1 MKINNDWLQK
11 TDWIKESLT
20 NELIQSGQYEHFK
33 MLCSYL
39 YTFSNSIPVPSAISF
54 DQKEKKFYFSIGNKF
69 CFIPYIENISKYDFV
84 ELISRWARRYYP
96 KYILSVKKLRPLTEQ
111 ETAYQIQL
119 GKFSI
124 EEIFEMKKVVR
135 VKEKGVVELVSIKED
150 LLHLSINGN
159 RFIYLSKP
167 NPIGQ
172 GNINSL
178 SQVLKDFRHCNDM
191 KERKNIITSRMK
203 PIVEVQNPKPV
214 TIFDYSN
221 EMLLNF
227 FRVRVIALHDQPIN
241 HLDHLTYKWWK
252 FEIVFPDIEIKKQCF
267 KIVSEYKKNWINK
280 EYKYLKD
287 EFKLSFGI
295 RK

>member
-1 MKINNDWLQK
+1 MKIDNSWLQT

-33 MLCSYL
+33 TLCSYL

-54 DQKEKKFYFSIGNKF
+54 NQKDKKFYISIGNKF

-96 KYILSVKKLRPLTEQ
+96 KYTISVKQKRPLTET
-111 ETAYQIQL
+111 EITFEIQK
-119 GKFSI
+119 GTPI
-124 EEIFEMKKVVR
+124 EETFEISRVVR

-150 LLHLSINGN
+150 TLHLSINGN
-159 RFIYLSKP
+159 KFIYMSKP
-167 NPIGQ
+167 NPIGE
-172 GNINSL
+172 GNINSI
-178 SQVLKDFRHCNDM
+178 SHVLKDFRACNNM
-191 KERKNIITSRMK
+191 QERKNILVSRMR
-203 PIVEVQNPKPV
+203 PIVEIKNPKPV
-214 TIFDYSN
+214 MIHNYSE

-227 FRVRVIALHDQPIN
+227 FKVRVIALHDLPIN
-241 HLDHLTYKWWK
+241 HTEHLTYRWGK
-252 FEIVFPDIEIKKQCF
+252 FEITFPDIEIKKKCF

-287 EFKLSFGI
+287 VWNMSFGI